1 MSVARAPA
9 ALPIAGDSNHGPAGG
24 YCLEAGAEVYHND
37 DRDFVALAR
46 MADLAVY
53 RPAETGFRQ
62 ELTHATGVDHG

>member
-1 MSVARAPA
+1 MDV
-9 ALPIAGDSNHGPAGG
+9 
-24 YCLEAGAEVYHND
+24 AGALWKDQLQRLGDYIKAQRTFNQQSQ
-37 DRDFVALAR
+37 RDLAR